1 MSKKESF
8 PVNARKRREQYLA
21 YRQSLRVID
30 MEAPTPST
38 ANPFLDALVTDGPKY
53 LPFNLFNKPLEFMH
67 PVFDGQDSGTPPNFI
82 SSMLTVD
89 GSPDTT
95 SKFEETTPLV
105 PLPPRPMTL
114 SLATKD
120 APGLR
125 KISLAFEFQGN
136 PANVENFEYIVD
148 TAAPLL
154 DKSVQPPQTAIDYG
168 LDPDDFTGGK
178 TVKLKYEPWSN
189 QRLGDKIICFI
200 GRDKNTKKEVD
211 FIVITAANLNKT
223 LEFDLTAAD
232 VVGFDGRYVVF
243 CEAMSYPGVASLP
256 SAETVLYVFKD
267 LKPVVAEPL
276 HVPQIPDSTLDVIGV
291 DELIVG
297 LGAGLKQPIPNFN
310 SVLDKIVYT
319 IDGIDQPEKTIPA
332 SEFVHDLDNH
342 ALVEKGHLRND
353 LKLGYRI
360 KRGIFFYPAAPIVTN
375 YLLDTRK
382 PCAPFDP
389 DKPNPPDATM
399 LLPWIKGPV
408 SDENNKLTAADK
420 QSGGVVKGYLPYHS
434 LFKKGDIAQFYIGG
448 IDAPAPKGQW
458 VFPTDGSEDP
468 TNPIEF
474 EFDWAFLET
483 IPDNSTMQLQVVVT
497 HDLNYNEAVSTQDYA
512 DKRTTPI
519 VLSAAGFKYLNANP
533 AIGLNCSALRK
544 LSNGDVVLVVHI
556 PADTRLAGNEV
567 TVRYEGYATNT
578 PGAPVIP
585 GSEWEDVPY
594 APNPT
599 EATDGYDRY
608 MPYTHMLATLNGYG
622 RVSYEV
628 TINKEDV
635 ENEGVIVRV
644 SAYNGSE
651 TCDVTKPIPV

>member
-8 PVNARKRREQYLA
+8 PVNTRKRREQYLA
-21 YRQSLRVID
+21 YRQSLRVIN

-38 ANPFLDALVTDGPKY
+38 ANPFLDALVADGPKY
-53 LPFNLFNKPLEFMH
+53 LPSSLFNKPLVFMH

-95 SKFEETTPLV
+95 TKFEETTPLV

-114 SLATKD
+114 NLATKD

-136 PANVENFEYIVD
+136 PANVENFEYFVD

-154 DKSVQPPQTAIDYG
+154 DKSVEPPQAAIDYG

-178 TVKLKYEPWSN
+178 IVKLKYEPWSN
-189 QRLGDKIICFI
+189 QRLGDKIICYI

-211 FIVITAANLNKT
+211 FITITAANLNKP

-232 VVGFDGRYVVF
+232 VAGFDGRYVVF
-243 CEAMSYPGVASLP
+243 CEATSYPGVPSSP

-291 DELIVG
+291 EELIVG

-310 SVLDKIVYT
+310 SSLDKIVYT
-319 IDGIDQPEKTIPA
+319 IDGIDQPEKSIPA
-332 SEFVHDLDNH
+332 SEFLHELDNH
-342 ALVEKGHLRND
+342 ALIAKGHLRTD

-360 KRGIFFYPAAPIVTN
+360 KRGIFFYPAAPIVAN

-389 DKPNPPDATM
+389 DNPNPPDSTM

-420 QSGGVVKGYLPYHS
+420 QSGGVVKGYLPYHAD
-434 LFKKGDIAQFYIGG
+434 FKVGDIAQFYIGG
-448 IDAPAPKGQW
+448 IDVPPPGGIYE
-458 VFPTDGSEDP
+458 PDGTEDP
-468 TNPIEF
+468 AEPIEF
-474 EFDWAFLET
+474 SMEWGFLGT
-483 IPDNSTMQLQVVVT
+483 IPDNKTTQLQVVVR
-497 HDLNYNEAVSTQDYA
+497 HDLNYNEAISTVDYADVSTQ
-512 DKRTTPI
+512 PI
-519 VLSAAGFKYLNANP
+519 ELNAAGFKYINP
-533 AIGLNCSALRK
+533 TPEIGLNCSALRK
-544 LSNGDVVLVVHI
+544 LPNGDVVLVVHI
-556 PADTRLAGNEV
+556 PADTRLANNEV
-567 TVRYEGYATNT
+567 TVKYEGYATNT
-578 PGAPVIP
+578 PGGAVIP
-585 GSEWEDVPY
+585 GSEWVDVYP
-594 APNPT
+594 PNPT
-599 EATDGYDRY
+599 EAVNGYDRY
-608 MPYTHMLATLNGYG
+608 MPYAHMLATLNGYG
-622 RVSYEV
+622 RVSYYV

-635 ENEGVIVRV
+635 ENDGVIVRV
-644 SAYNGSE
+644 SVFNGSE